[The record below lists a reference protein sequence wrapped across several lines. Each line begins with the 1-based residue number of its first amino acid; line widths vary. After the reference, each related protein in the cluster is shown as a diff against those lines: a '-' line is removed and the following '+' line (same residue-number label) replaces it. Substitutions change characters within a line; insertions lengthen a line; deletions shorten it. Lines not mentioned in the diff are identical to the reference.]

1 MRDYRE
7 INNIKMTSPFAPEKG
22 ALIRNV
28 RITSFDSTDGLCCY
42 GDLDGFIY
50 LSQLDTSEEILVT
63 QEIHNKRVSL
73 IEDALIDFEEED
85 R

>member
-7 INNIKMTSPFAPEKG
+7 INNIKMADPFAAEKG
-22 ALIRNV
+22 APIRNV
-28 RITSFDSTDGLCCY
+28 KVTSFDSIDGLCCY
-42 GDLDGFIY
+42 GDSDGSIY
-50 LSQLDTSEEILVT
+50 LSQLETSEEILVI